1 MDDHGNPIP
10 RGFTSAE
17 EFQEFGSRL
26 RHGLPE
32 GIQPLFHGSSVT
44 GQSYR
49 TGQPF
54 DAGRRS
60 DFDIALAGSALFERA
75 RALGLKAKDGTR
87 IGPLS
92 DAQLDALGLLDLRN
106 ELSQLAG
113 RVVRFM
119 LFNDLASA
127 LKRPWIWVP

>member
-10 RGFTSAE
+10 HGFASAE

-26 RHGLPE
+26 RRGLPE
-32 GIQPLFHGSSVT
+32 GTQPLFHGSSVT

-54 DAGRRS
+54 DVGRRS
-60 DFDIALAGSALFERA
+60 DFDLALAGSTLFERA

-119 LFNDLASA
+119 LFNDQASA